1 MPSNQTSEEVGVK
14 TKIDKLGLTKYTDAF
29 GIPRRLAKPFISDV
43 LKWISNNGIEW
54 TVTRLKGMKLALV
67 REKAG
72 MPSCSSWVA
81 IKGNRFKGAFGAIQ
95 RWSHGS
101 EKKWTQSIQ
110 LLNCYTV
117 FVAGS
122 VTPIQEQKFLSG
134 VNAEPTPIPESISTG
149 VIEAIRTLRIK
160 VRKLPD
166 PSPLVLM
173 NTSELKRAPHPN
185 GKTYPES
192 EVILESLAYT
202 RQTRI
207 GWDYRSRYPRLF
219 DAVEAG
225 IEFNDPRDADL
236 VDYPNSI
243 GKIGLIQEPGFKLRA
258 VANPGRIYQA
268 ALKPLGDA
276 LYNLLPSLPWDCTH
290 NQSKPFDV
298 IQDQLHKGLPTF
310 SVDLSD
316 ATSHFPLSLQME
328 ALKTIFGDCDDVRLF
343 GDLSRAPWFYVND
356 FISWKR
362 GQPLGLYPS
371 FAAFALTHG
380 LLLYYLNGNRHN
392 NMFFVLGDD
401 VVILDS
407 DLHDL
412 YRITLEILGCPVSVA
427 KSLSS
432 NDMAEFGGKLL
443 TPNRVIPQTKWR
455 QVSDDSFIDIVR
467 NIGPRAVGLL
477 RNRQREVVKLLW
489 TVPDFM
495 GGLGFNP
502 EGIPL
507 QDRCYLAYSI
517 FGDKRP
523 SPSYLMSYNRK
534 IAAMNYYDSTKFQPP
549 TDFQLVEGDFDQKSI
564 AYILKFLPQL
574 LYWYEISGAN
584 LFDISDSLPLCI
596 DGQVSR
602 ITTLERFERIL
613 T

>member
-1 MPSNQTSEEVGVK
+1 M
-14 TKIDKLGLTKYTDAF
+14 GLTKYTDAF

-243 GKIGLIQEPGFKLRA
+243 GK
-258 VANPGRIYQA
+258 
-268 ALKPLGDA
+268 
-276 LYNLLPSLPWDCTH
+276 
-290 NQSKPFDV
+290 
-298 IQDQLHKGLPTF
+298 
-310 SVDLSD
+310 
-316 ATSHFPLSLQME
+316 
-328 ALKTIFGDCDDVRLF
+328 
-343 GDLSRAPWFYVND
+343 
-356 FISWKR
+356 
-362 GQPLGLYPS
+362 
-371 FAAFALTHG
+371 
-380 LLLYYLNGNRHN
+380 
-392 NMFFVLGDD
+392 
-401 VVILDS
+401 
-407 DLHDL
+407 
-412 YRITLEILGCPVSVA
+412 
-427 KSLSS
+427 
-432 NDMAEFGGKLL
+432 
-443 TPNRVIPQTKWR
+443 
-455 QVSDDSFIDIVR
+455 
-467 NIGPRAVGLL
+467 
-477 RNRQREVVKLLW
+477 
-489 TVPDFM
+489 
-495 GGLGFNP
+495 
-502 EGIPL
+502 
-507 QDRCYLAYSI
+507 
-517 FGDKRP
+517 
-523 SPSYLMSYNRK
+523 
-534 IAAMNYYDSTKFQPP
+534 
-549 TDFQLVEGDFDQKSI
+549 LV
-564 AYILKFLPQL
+564 
-574 LYWYEISGAN
+574 
-584 LFDISDSLPLCI
+584 
-596 DGQVSR
+596 
-602 ITTLERFERIL
+602 
-613 T
+613 